1 MAPNS
6 TQRCKAPFPRFP
18 ATNSAR
24 KVPGAGRRK
33 IPYQGGDHHVNEQFL
48 PYWTERFSHFNFRP
62 VDVIRG
68 KIWSDR
74 TILWWLRQNVVL
86 FAEQQLLAHNDRLG
100 RAAKESAS
108 YPLSLVHPE
117 VYLHRMHIGMQ
128 AVGKMGQLAQ
138 AFGQG
143 GLFRVT
149 VAPDGTAKITR
160 EG

>member
-1 MAPNS
+1 M
-6 TQRCKAPFPRFP
+6 
-18 ATNSAR
+18 
-24 KVPGAGRRK
+24 
-33 IPYQGGDHHVNEQFL
+33 
-48 PYWTERFSHFNFRP
+48 
-62 VDVIRG
+62 DVIRG

-117 VYLHRMHIGMQ
+117 VYLHRMHIGIH
-128 AVGKMGQLAQ
+128 AVGKMGQLAE

-149 VAPDGTAKITR
+149 VASDGTVRITR